1 MKPTKINFL
10 FGRQRLTTTL
20 ILATLGFSLSLIIPV
35 TADYHHS
42 AAIAK
47 IASTSLKTATVKV
60 YLLSSSTNKLVPVPH
75 ALTAADRLTPEAS
88 LKSAFNK
95 LLAKPQ
101 QKSLVSAIPAGT
113 KLIDLKVKGD
123 QIHIN
128 LSSEFAK
135 NGGAFSTIGRVG
147 QVVYTA
153 TNFNP
158 QAQVFLSVDGQMI
171 SDQHP
176 LGDKGLELRQ
186 PLSRQ
191 EFKTEFTTSY
201 KR

>member
-1 MKPTKINFL
+1 MKSTKSYL
-10 FGRQRLTTTL
+10 FRHQRLTAAL
-20 ILATLGFSLSLIIPV
+20 LVATCGFCLSLVLPV
-35 TADYHHS
+35 MVGS
-42 AAIAK
+42 NRPAAIAK
-47 IASTSLKTATVKV
+47 TVNTSLKAKAVKI
-60 YLLSSSTNKLVPVPH
+60 YLLSSSTNKLVSVPH
-75 ALTAADRLTPEAS
+75 SLTAIELRTPETA
-88 LKSAFNK
+88 LKSALNK
-95 LLAKPQ
+95 LLTGSQ

-113 KLIDLKVKGD
+113 KLIDLKVQGD
-123 QIHIN
+123 QVRIN
-128 LSSEFAK
+128 LSAEFAK
-135 NGGAFSTIGRVG
+135 DGGAFSTVGRVG

-153 TNFNP
+153 TSFNP
-158 QAQVFLSVDGQMI
+158 QAQVFLSVDGQLL